1 MRFKRS
7 VCDSL
12 AFVDIVAS
20 SPNEHCKLTLY
31 AAGAT
36 SFYTF
41 VCLIPKTGFLAY
53 KINVKYVSG
62 C

>member
-1 MRFKRS
+1 MRFKYLVS
-7 VCDSL
+7 DSL

-36 SFYTF
+36 CFYSF
-41 VCLIPKTGFLAY
+41 VCFITKTRFLAY

-62 C
+62 R